1 MFANNNDIY
10 IHRNHSF
17 PHKKFNSVQLLN
29 SRDHCGISLNSV
41 VDDQERKSFLVF
53 KISNIILLFVTVVI
67 INS

>member
-1 MFANNNDIY
+1 MISIFIGTTVFR
-10 IHRNHSF
+10 I
-17 PHKKFNSVQLLN
+17 KKFNSVQLLN